1 MLVTSDQRLKISL
14 NGDDLVSRGREDKEK
29 LLTGLK
35 EKLESLTYDKLMEQ
49 EATRAEN
56 MIKQLNYI
64 PLPAHAVI
72 RVRVK
77 RRNKTKIKLV

>member
-1 MLVTSDQRLKISL
+1 MEYVGNIRSKIKSIPAGDKEISM

-56 MIKQLNYI
+56 MIKQLNLM
-64 PLPAHAVI
+64 PLPPHAVI
-72 RVRVK
+72 RIR
-77 RRNKTKIKLV
+77 

>member
-1 MLVTSDQRLKISL
+1 MEYVGNIRSKVKSIPAGDKELSL

-35 EKLESLTYDKLMEQ
+35 EKLELLTYDKLMEQ

-56 MIKQLNYI
+56 MIKQLNLM
-64 PLPAHAVI
+64 PLPPTCII
-72 RVRVK
+72 R
-77 RRNKTKIKLV
+77 IK